1 MKQNGIWLFSEGLF
15 IQHKGKDNSI
25 QKHLT
30 LRLRRLIS
38 SLFTMNVTR
47 NSQFRDFIKTMF
59 IMIILLVLSDKQIMG
74 NNLNDSTF
82 IKNDTLLAKEIIFS
96 PESASDYVK
105 HLIGMR
111 QLWKHSDEG
120 LKHSLNRLINN
131 FETPIDSIRKQLN
144 DFDFAKVDY
153 DTTIILTSDTL
164 PLRWLEE
171 SLFIIDT
178 LPLEKSPYIIQKT
191 IILKSLEPDSASL
204 QLIDSIPMLIRI
216 IDSLFNTKDTLTE
229 RLIDFPYLKSKKIQV
244 HHVENGII
252 IPPFFPDGSLKKT
265 HFSKDSTQLIISKY
279 EQVLMAGSKTPFFI
293 LPGGNMPDSLQN
305 AVETLLSY
313 TWERDS
319 VQLFISG
326 MDGRKTPFWLSQSKS
341 DLYRYWLRNSKN
353 DSITVWLGNPS
364 KYHLLMTL
372 EESVNVER
380 MGIVRAD
387 NTPFITALPNKT
399 LAPVKLLKE
408 IPIFWDFGFIG
419 SISLNQNYITYW
431 AQGGESSFAGMLDL
445 SGNAIYSNKE
455 KKSKWINSGR
465 MRYGNVWTKE
475 KGARVNTDIIE
486 INSQYNKIIA
496 DKLDFSSVFYFKTQ
510 ISKGYNYPNDS
521 VAVSKFLNPGTF
533 TIGIGAEFSP
543 FDKTL
548 INFSPLSY
556 KNTFVLDTNNID
568 QTIHGVAKGQKSKQ
582 EIGGQLL
589 IKNNFTLLDD
599 INVANTI
606 RLFSSYADNPQNIDV
621 DWETT
626 LEKRISWI
634 FSIKLNIH
642 LIYDDDIRFPKI
654 TPEGNEIKV
663 PRTQF
668 NQFLGLSV
676 SLNL

>member
-1 MKQNGIWLFSEGLF
+1 MKQNGIWPFSAGLF

-25 QKHLT
+25 QKHLM
-30 LRLRRLIS
+30 LRLRLLIS
-38 SLFTMNVTR
+38 SLFIIKVTR
-47 NSQFRDFIKTMF
+47 NSHFGDFIKIIF
-59 IMIILLVLSDKQIMG
+59 ILITIMVLSDNQIMG
-74 NNLNDSTF
+74 NGLNDSTF
-82 IKNDTLLAKEIIFS
+82 IKSDSVIVQEITFS
-96 PESASDYVK
+96 PESAFDYVN
-105 HLIGMR
+105 HLIEMK
-111 QLWKHSDEG
+111 QLWKHSDEE
-120 LKHSLNRLINN
+120 LKNSLTRLINN
-131 FETPIDSIRKQLN
+131 FETPFDSIRKQLN
-144 DFDFAKVDY
+144 DFDFANVDY
-153 DTTIILTSDTL
+153 DTTVILTSDTL

-171 SLFIIDT
+171 STFIIDT
-178 LPLEKSPYIIQKT
+178 LPLEKSPYLIQKT
-191 IILKSLEPDSASL
+191 IIVKSLKPDSATL
-204 QLIDSIPMLIRI
+204 QLIDSIPMLISI
-216 IDSLFNTKDTLTE
+216 IDSLFNTKDTITE
-229 RLIDFPYLKSKKIQV
+229 RLIDFRYLKSKKIQV
-244 HHVENGII
+244 HHIEKGNIT
-252 IPPFFPDGSLKKT
+252 PPFFPDGSLKKIK
-265 HFSKDSTQLIISKY
+265 FSQDSAKLIISNY

-293 LPGGNMPDSLQN
+293 LPGGNLPDSLQH

-319 VQLFISG
+319 VQLFLSG
-326 MDGRKTPFWLSQSKS
+326 MDGQKTPFWLSQSKS

-364 KYHLLMTL
+364 KYHLSMTL

-399 LAPVKLLKE
+399 LASLKPLKE
-408 IPIFWDFGFIG
+408 IPIFWDFGFSG

-465 MRYGNVWTKE
+465 MRYGNIWTKE

-496 DKLDFSSVFYFKTQ
+496 NKLDFSSVFYFKTQ

-556 KNTFVLDTNNID
+556 KNTFVLDTNSID
-568 QTIHGVAKGQKSKQ
+568 QTIHGVAKGQKSRQ

-589 IKNNFTLLDD
+589 IKNNFTLFDD
-599 INVANTI
+599 IHVANTI

-642 LIYDDDIRFPKI
+642 LIYDDDIRFPET